1 MRKLF
6 LFTSLLGAAFIFN
19 GCSSNDDDNDKSTAV
34 TPTGTVSFTLNGEK
48 KTYNTI
54 EISEVDVFEEGNEN
68 YIMVTARG
76 EGSRGYVRF
85 TIPENE
91 KAAEQAFY
99 YHEDTI
105 EYESYFLTFSVD
117 VKNNNKAEGT
127 FQGTVSA
134 MPDGDLPVVM
144 EIKGGT
150 FSINY

>member
-19 GCSSNDDDNDKSTAV
+19 GCSSNDDDDKSSAV
-34 TPTGTVSFTLNGEK
+34 TPTGTVSFTLNGEE

-54 EISEVDVFEEGNEN
+54 EISEVDEFEEGNEN
-68 YIMVTARG
+68 YIMVTAKG
-76 EGSRGYVRF
+76 DDNTDYVRF

-91 KAAEQAFY
+91 KATEQAFY
-99 YHEDTI
+99 YYEDTI
-105 EYESYFLTFSVD
+105 EYESYFLAFSVD